1 MAESRTLRFIIDAQD
16 KASSALKAVQ
26 DKLDGMQS
34 KLATASD
41 ASSKFALGLA
51 GVGVAVGGF
60 GMKAIQAASDA
71 EQAQISFTTMLGSA
85 EKAQTFIA
93 QMKQFAAKTPF
104 ETTDITKAAQTFLSF
119 GMDVNTVMPTV
130 QMIGDVAMGNK
141 EKFASLSLAFAQ
153 VQSTGK
159 LMGQDLLQ
167 MVNQGFNPLQIIS
180 EKTGESMSSLKDK
193 MADGAISA
201 EDVANAFK
209 IATSEGGRFYGGMEA
224 QSQSLA
230 GVWSTLSDTFNQFMI
245 EQGAKLIPMA
255 KEFVGAL
262 SDLIT
267 NWLPKLI
274 DGLGNTINWF
284 KENEWAI
291 YLISGAILGALVPS
305 IVSMALAFA
314 SAAVALAPW
323 MIAGALIAGI
333 VAGIMWIV
341 NNWDMLKA
349 KAFEIFNAIASF
361 FTGIWATITGAATS
375 AWTTVTNFLTG
386 IWNGIVNTAQMVWG
400 GIVSFF
406 TAIWNGI
413 VAVFQFMAA
422 FAVGLVIAIFNAFGI
437 DIVAVFGQ
445 VKDFIVATWDGI
457 KNAFQVAGDFI
468 ASVWNAVWETI
479 STVWDWISEKFNIA
493 MAGIRQIWENIWN
506 AVFNFIGPIWEKIKT
521 AVGAGWTWIT
531 SKFTTATQPLTNAW
545 NNMWQG
551 LGNVVVLAWEGVK
564 NVIKNSINWII
575 DKVNTVIDLINSVT
589 AAGASAIGM
598 KAPQIGKIP
607 MLANGGIVTRP
618 TMAIIGEAGPEAV
631 VPLSRGGLGAGM
643 GTTLVF
649 NISNNEFVG
658 EEGIADRIFGQLMR
672 QIKDVVALG

>member
-1 MAESRTLRFIIDAQD
+1 MAETRRLQFLIDAQD
-16 KASSALKAVQ
+16 KASSVLKSVQ

-34 KLATASD
+34 KLQTASD
-41 ASSKFALGLA
+41 ASGKFALGLA

-71 EQAQISFTTMLGSA
+71 EQAQISFSTMLGSA
-85 EKAQTFIA
+85 EKAQSFIA
-93 QMKQFAAKTPF
+93 EMKQFAAKTPF

-119 GMDVNTVMPTV
+119 GMNVDSVMPTV

-193 MADGAISA
+193 MSQGAISA
-201 EDVANAFK
+201 DDVANAFK

-230 GVWSTLSDTFNQFMI
+230 GVWSTLSDTFNQFLI
-245 EQGAKLIPMA
+245 DQGAKMIPMA
-255 KEFVGAL
+255 KEFVATL

-267 NWLPKLI
+267 NYLPKLI
-274 DGLGNTINWF
+274 DGISNTINWF
-284 KENEWAI
+284 KENQWAI
-291 YLISGAILGALVPS
+291 YLVSGAIIGALVPS
-305 IVSMALAFA
+305 IISMAIAFA
-314 SAAVALAPW
+314 SAALALAPW

-341 NNWDMLKA
+341 NNWDMLSA
-349 KAFEIFNAIASF
+349 KAVEIFQGIANF
-361 FTGIWATITGAATS
+361 LAGIWNAITGAIMT
-375 AWTTVTNFLTG
+375 AWNTVTGFLTG
-386 IWNGIVNTAQMVWG
+386 VWNGIVATAQTIWG

-437 DIVAVFGQ
+437 DIVAVFGTI
-445 VKDFIVATWDGI
+445 KDFIVQVWEGI
-457 KNAFQVAGDFI
+457 KTAFSAAGDFI
-468 ASVWNAVWETI
+468 AGVWNGVWTTI
-479 STVWDWISEKFNIA
+479 SSVWDWISEKFNIA
-493 MAGIRQIWENIWN
+493 MEGIKQLWENVWN
-506 AVFNFIGPIWEKIKT
+506 SIVNFIAPIWTKIT
-521 AVGAGWTWIT
+521 GAIGAGWTWIVN
-531 SKFTTATQPLTNAW
+531 KFTTATQPISNAW
-545 NNMWQG
+545 NNLWQG
-551 LGNVVVLAWEGVK
+551 MGNIVTMAWEGVK
-564 NVIKNSINWII
+564 NVIKDSINWII
-575 DKVNTVIDLINSVT
+575 GKVNSVIDLINQVT
-589 AAGASAIGM
+589 SAGASAIGM

-631 VPLSRGGLGAGM
+631 VPLGKGGYGAGM
-643 GTTLVF
+643 GA
-649 NISNNEFVG
+649 NITINITGNEFLG
-658 EEGIADRIFGQLMR
+658 EEGVADRIFNTLMR
-672 QIKDVVALG
+672 QIKDAVVL